1 MKIRLESVFVSDLD
15 KALAFYTNVL
25 GFVKKKDIPMGQTRW
40 VTVVSPDEPDG
51 TELLLEP
58 NGEHPPTKAF
68 KKALYEEGIP
78 LTAFLVDDIA
88 AEYERLT
95 ELGVEFRGAPQRH
108 GSDARACRANRPLA
122 TSLLE
127 SFFGSRRSPA
137 RVGLP
142 GTFGGRR
149 EDRAGARGGGQ
160 GGSPPPPWAH
170 RGSVARVHR

>member
-15 KALAFYTNVL
+15 GALAFYTNVL
-25 GFVKKKDIPMGQTRW
+25 GFVKKRDIPMGETRY

-68 KKALYEEGIP
+68 KQALYEEGIP

-88 AEYERLT
+88 EEYRRLT

-108 GSDARACRANRPLA
+108 GNESMA
-122 TSLLE
+122 TLDDTCGNLIMLYQTHS
-127 SFFGSRRSPA
+127 
-137 RVGLP
+137 
-142 GTFGGRR
+142 
-149 EDRAGARGGGQ
+149 ED
-160 GGSPPPPWAH
+160 SND
-170 RGSVARVHR
+170 